1 MEARLNYWT
10 AAPELGQAMLKLHK
24 TIDASGL
31 DATIIHL
38 VKLRASQINACAHC
52 IELHSREARLDGISA
67 ARIDL
72 LPVWRES
79 SFYSTREQAA
89 LEWTEA
95 LTKLG
100 AHSPDDALYAQVEAE
115 FPGDEIVKLTSV
127 VSMINFWNRFSIG
140 FGTPH
145 AGS

>member
-1 MEARLNYWT
+1 MDARLNYWK

-24 TIDASGL
+24 EIDAAGL

-38 VKLRASQINACAHC
+38 VKLRASQMNACAHC

-67 ARIDL
+67 ARVDL

-79 SFYSTREQAA
+79 SFYTPREQAA

-100 AHSPDDALYAQVEAE
+100 DDSPDDALYAKVSAE
-115 FPGDEIVKLTSV
+115 FSDEDMVKLTAIIG
-127 VSMINFWNRFSIG
+127 MINFWNRFSIG
-140 FGTPH
+140 FATPH
-145 AGS
+145 AGA